1 MTSLETAMLTHGF
14 NKRGDRQKDDFYA
27 TPPEAT
33 QKLLDVE
40 KFDGK
45 IYEPCCGQGH
55 ISKVLNDNGY
65 DVEST
70 DLVDRGYGQSHIDFL
85 METTVRDNIITNPPY
100 GKLLIQ
106 FLNHTQLIA
115 DKKICLLLKLQA
127 LEGVARGEF
136 YKTCPPVRVHV
147 FSKRVSLMKN
157 GDSYDGGMMALA
169 WFVWEKG
176 NKHNPVVSWL

>member
-33 QKLLDVE
+33 EQLLEVE
-40 KFDGK
+40 KFNGK

-55 ISKVLNDNGY
+55 ISKVLIENGY

-85 METTVRDNIITNPPY
+85 METNVRDNIITNPPY

-127 LEGVARGEF
+127 LEGIARGEF

-157 GDSYDGGMMALA
+157 GDSYEGGMMALA

-176 NKHNPVVSWL
+176 NKDKPVVSWL